1 MDSPLHHDFLLF
13 LILKIYLLTKSLLPF
28 IIYLSNKCSFGGDKV
43 ERIII
48 HSDMNSCYASIECS
62 LNPSL
67 KGKPVAV
74 GGNEEDRHGIIL
86 AKSEEA
92 KKCGIKTGEVIW
104 QAKQKCPDLIV
115 IPPHFDQYMKYSDL
129 AHEIYS
135 RYTDKIEP
143 MGLDEV
149 WCDLTGSI
157 KMFGS
162 AERIVEEIRES
173 FKAELGV
180 TVSIG
185 LSFNKTFAKLGS
197 DLAGRD
203 ECYEISKENYKEKVW
218 SLPVRALFGIGAKT
232 GAKLNSY
239 GINTVG
245 QLAECSPEWLKLIF
259 GVVGEDMWLKANGL
273 DTSRVMTAGYKV
285 PIKSIGHGITC
296 TADLVDTDEV
306 WKVMLSLSQNVSKR
320 LKKVGLEATGVQISI
335 RDNQLITR
343 QFQCSTPF
351 ETQSATE
358 IAKTALELFRKNY
371 NWTYDIR
378 SVTVTAISLQSEN
391 SPVQLELT
399 GDYKKHEKQKILD
412 DTVMDLRRRF
422 GEKAVFNCCLMT
434 ENKLPKKSSEKIPL
448 PFMRYR

>member
-1 MDSPLHHDFLLF
+1 M
-13 LILKIYLLTKSLLPF
+13 KR
-28 IIYLSNKCSFGGDKV
+28 V
-43 ERIII
+43 II

-67 KGKPVAV
+67 RGKAVAV
-74 GGNEEDRHGIIL
+74 GGSTEDRHGIIL

-92 KKCGIKTGEVIW
+92 KKCGVKTGEVIW

-115 IPPHFDQYMKYSDL
+115 IPPHFEQYMKYSEL

-157 KMFGS
+157 QAFGS
-162 AERIVEEIRES
+162 AQRICNEIREA
-173 FKAELGV
+173 FKFELGL

-185 LSFNKTFAKLGS
+185 LSFNKIFAKLGS

-203 ECYEISKENYKEKVW
+203 SIFEISEETFKKDVW
-218 SLPVRALFGIGAKT
+218 PLSVRALFGIGVKT
-232 GAKLNSY
+232 AQKLNSY

-245 QLAECSPEWLKLIF
+245 QLASCSPEWLKIIF
-259 GVVGEDMWLKANGL
+259 GVLGEEMWRKANGL
-273 DTSRVMTAGYKV
+273 DNSRVMADGQKIPV
-285 PIKSIGHGITC
+285 KSIGHGITC
-296 TADLVDTDEV
+296 TADLIDSDEV
-306 WKVMLSLSQNVSKR
+306 WKVFLSLSQNVSKR
-320 LKKVGLEATGVQISI
+320 LKEARLEASAVQIAVK
-335 RDNQLITR
+335 DNQLLTR

-351 ETQSATE
+351 QTQSATE
-358 IAKTALELFRKNY
+358 IAKTALDLFQNNY
-371 NWTYDIR
+371 TWNYDVR
-378 SVTVTAISLQSEN
+378 SVTVTAINLQCEN

-399 GDYKKHEKQKILD
+399 GDYKRHEKQKILD
-412 DTVMDLRRRF
+412 DTVMELRRRF

-434 ENKLPKKSSEKIPL
+434 EKKMPEHREKVPL